1 MRGVMKTLKNFTK
14 LGNRAKAAG
23 LSLALCL
30 AGAGLTPA
38 QAQNRIDEPRLDPIF
53 GQKVPQDRDM
63 PLITNDDEFDDYDQG
78 WSPLNGL
85 VGVLTFLTPDTT
97 DLSLGLGPEYK
108 PDYFGSDDYQ
118 LGVDPQVYVKFRN
131 FVFLDDD
138 GADFAL
144 FGFSGFSFGPS
155 LRIAG
160 SRNEDENEALEGLGD
175 VGTTFEFGGFAATT
189 FLNRYSVRFKIRRG
203 ISSGHRGLIVDAY
216 STAVLFRSKPFSA
229 SISAQTSWIGDN
241 YADTYFSIDPVQA
254 LNSGLPQF
262 EAGRGFRDVGAS
274 LNGYFNVRKRWS
286 LNPYVSYR
294 YALGDVAA
302 SPIVSQEGDRNQF
315 RAGFHLMREFEF
327 KMF

>member
-1 MRGVMKTLKNFTK
+1 MRGVMITRKNTSTVVNS
-14 LGNRAKAAG
+14 LTAAG
-23 LSLALCL
+23 LSLVFSL
-30 AGAGLTPA
+30 AGAGFSA
-38 QAQNRIDEPRLDPIF
+38 ANAQNRIDEPRLDPIF
-53 GQKVPQDRDM
+53 GQKAPENTEI
-63 PLITNDDEFDDYDQG
+63 PLITNDDEYDDYDKG
-78 WSPLNGL
+78 WSPLRGL

-97 DLSLGLGPEYK
+97 DLSIGLGPEYE
-108 PDYFGSDDYQ
+108 PDYYGSDDYE

-155 LRIAG
+155 LRIRG
-160 SRNEDENEALEGLGD
+160 DRDEDENEALAGLGD
-175 VGTTFEFGGFAATT
+175 VGMTFEFGGFAATT
-189 FLNRYSVRFKIRRG
+189 FKNRYSFRFKIRRG

-241 YADTYFSIDPVQA
+241 YADAYFTINPVQA

-262 EAGRGFRDVGAS
+262 QAERGFRDVGGS
-274 LNGYFNVRKRWS
+274 LNGYFNLGERWS
-286 LNPYVSYR
+286 VNPYVSYT

-315 RAGFHLMREFEF
+315 RVGFHLMREFEF